1 MKRGTYI
8 LLLASLLPAVLLG
21 QESAPQKEKDK
32 ATTSAPSSGC
42 IAVKP
47 TGSHAFRNIM
57 LAGVAGALV
66 SKAQYK
72 VVDAVNYPAK
82 VGQKYH
88 GNELQTIQS
97 GGTKVIILDKKEKE
111 TNQCHISNE
120 EKK

>member
-1 MKRGTYI
+1 MKRGIYI
-8 LLLASLLPAVLLG
+8 LLLGLLPTVLLG
-21 QESAPQKEKDK
+21 QENAPQKEKDK
-32 ATTSAPSSGC
+32 ATTTAPSTGC

-47 TGSHAFRNIM
+47 AGSHAFRNIM
-57 LAGVAGALV
+57 LAGVAGALI

-72 VVDAVNYPAK
+72 VVDVANYPAK

-111 TNQCHISNE
+111 TNQCHVSAD